1 MSLNVVYNK
10 FVCRKPS
17 ENDIRCD
24 KKMQQIF
31 VTAPFGGIWRC
42 EFEKKLVWY
51 ASVWQISF
59 SRLYKSKQA
68 TQ

>member
-1 MSLNVVYNK
+1 
-10 FVCRKPS
+10 
-17 ENDIRCD
+17 
-24 KKMQQIF
+24 MQQIF

-68 TQ
+68 SYSIKTYSPFYLFSNSFVC